1 MYSVRQERG
10 ILLRSINVILESAM
24 EGGRISSEEA
34 VLLFK
39 EADLLD
45 LASAADQIRQR
56 RHPDNVIS
64 YIIDRNINYTN
75 VCKEFC
81 TFCAFY
87 RVKGDAEAYVLPDH
101 LIFKKIEETIALGGT
116 GILMQG
122 GVHPDLK
129 IDYYERLL
137 SGIKER
143 FSIHC
148 HCFSPPEILNIARV
162 SRLSVSEVFRRLR
175 ASGLDSMPGGGGEIL
190 DDEIRND
197 ISPLK
202 CKADEWLMVHR
213 EAHRLRLRT
222 TATMMIGVG
231 ESINHRI
238 RHLQRLRELQDE
250 TGGFTAFIV
259 WTFQPENTELA
270 RRNIQVVTAAEYL
283 RMLALSRIY
292 LDNFEN
298 IQVSWLTVGLKVGQV
313 GLRFGVNDMGS
324 IMIEENVIT
333 AAGAR
338 NRANDAELRRIIQDA
353 GFVPRQRTTLYE
365 RYFN

>member
-1 MYSVRQERG
+1 MSECRT
-10 ILLRSINVILESAM
+10 ILQTAV
-24 EGGRISSEEA
+24 EGTRITPDQA
-34 VLLFK
+34 TLLFE

-45 LASAADQIRQR
+45 LADTADRIRQR

-87 RVKGDAEAYVLPDH
+87 RVKGDAEAYILPDH
-101 LIFKKIEETIALGGT
+101 VIYKKIEETIALGGT

-129 IDYYERLL
+129 INYYEKLL
-137 SGIKER
+137 AGIKER
-143 FSIHC
+143 FNIHL
-148 HCFSPPEILNIARV
+148 HCFSPSEILNIARV
-162 SRLSVSEVFRRLR
+162 SKLTIAETFQRLK
-175 ASGLDSMPGGGGEIL
+175 AAGLDSMPGGGGEIL
-190 DDEIRND
+190 DDEVRTD

-202 CKADEWLMVHR
+202 CNSADWLMVHR
-213 EAHRLRLRT
+213 EAHKQGLKT
-222 TATMMIGVG
+222 TGTMMIGVG
-231 ESINHRI
+231 EKLSHRINH
-238 RHLQRLRELQDE
+238 LERLRVQQDD
-250 TGGFTAFIV
+250 TKGFTAFIP
-259 WTFQPENTELA
+259 WTFQDEHTELGK
-270 RRNIQVVTAAEYL
+270 RNLPKVTAAEYL

-292 LDNFEN
+292 LDNFDN
-298 IQVSWLTVGLKVGQV
+298 VQVSWLTVGLKIGQV

-324 IMIEENVIT
+324 IMIEENVIS

-353 GFVPRQRTTLYE
+353 GFTPRQRTSLYE
-365 RYFN
+365 RYVN

>member
-1 MYSVRQERG
+1 MRDIRTILDSSVNGTRVSPDEA
-10 ILLRSINVILESAM
+10 ILVFEQ
-24 EGGRISSEEA
+24 
-34 VLLFK
+34 
-39 EADLLD
+39 ADLLD
-45 LASAADQIRQR
+45 LAEAADKIRNR

-101 LIFKKIEETIALGGT
+101 VIHKKIEETLALGGT

-129 IDYYERLL
+129 IDYYEKLL
-137 SGIKER
+137 SGIKQR
-143 FSIHC
+143 FTIHC
-148 HCFSPPEILNIARV
+148 HCFSPSEILNIAKV
-162 SRLSVSEVFRRLR
+162 SRLTVAQTFERLKS
-175 ASGLDSMPGGGGEIL
+175 AGLDSMPGGGGEIL
-190 DDEIRND
+190 DDEVRSD

-202 CKADEWLMVHR
+202 CTSEEGLRVHL
-213 EAHRLRLRT
+213 EAHKLGLRT
-222 TATMMIGVG
+222 TGTMMTGVG
-231 ESINHRI
+231 ETI
-238 RHLQRLRELQDE
+238 RHRVNHLEKLRALQDE
-250 TGGFTAFIV
+250 TGGFTAFIP
-259 WTFQPENTELA
+259 WTFQPEHTELA
-270 RRNIQVVTAAEYL
+270 KRNLPEVTATEYL

-292 LDNFEN
+292 LDNIDN

-324 IMIEENVIT
+324 IMIEENVIS

-338 NRANDAELRRIIQDA
+338 NRANDGELRRIISDA
-353 GFVPRQRTTLYE
+353 GFVPRQRTSLYE
-365 RYFN
+365 HYVN